1 MPESVRSY
9 MTIEEVRALIATPV
23 QDGRVKNAYLFSCFC
38 GLRISDI
45 VGLKWKNVFVDNGQY
60 RLAVAMQKT
69 KEPIYLPLSN
79 EALKWM
85 PEREDKAADDHV
97 FSLPSEHQPVSQAV
111 SRAAGITKRFTF
123 HTARHTFATMM
134 LTLGADLYT
143 VSKLLGHTS
152 VRMTQVY
159 AKIINQKKDEAV
171 NLVNGLFD

>member
-97 FSLPSEHQPVSQAV
+97 FSLLQTSTSISSRGPKRPESPSVLLFTRPGTH
-111 SRAAGITKRFTF
+111 SRP
-123 HTARHTFATMM
+123 
-134 LTLGADLYT
+134 
-143 VSKLLGHTS
+143 
-152 VRMTQVY
+152 
-159 AKIINQKKDEAV
+159 
-171 NLVNGLFD
+171 